1 LKLPE
6 QYFLKLYAVVYNMSS
21 VVLEALQK
29 DIFCRVHQLLDA
41 DYTHKTHKQLN
52 ELMDEI
58 TQVMTVLTDLK
69 RTCHITQKRIAADLT
84 ICDVQQQQQAGH
96 NDDMSTCGGHTNGEH
111 TNGSGGGGGLI
122 QHTANGMIMYPG
134 RSLAPMYKTI
144 LTPAGLPLT
153 ALQVDRMQNIP
164 SALYYYTGAEYPRGF
179 YMRVGVAIVQVP
191 WAPIYHTSPYP
202 PCARC
207 KYQTKALCDAQRNK
221 ASTMYKVPQK
231 KCYYAHQGDQLPRV
245 VHPSR
250 CPTLPN
256 FGTVE
261 PAMFQQTQNANQNIN
276 QTTKLNNNDIKSL
289 LFHGISDVACAALAI
304 ESKKQNIV
312 LIDIDKA

>member
-1 LKLPE
+1 
-6 QYFLKLYAVVYNMSS
+6 MSS

-29 DIFCRVHQLLDA
+29 DIFYRVNQLLDD
-41 DYTHKTHKQLN
+41 DYTHTTHKQLN
-52 ELMDEI
+52 ELTEEI
-58 TQVMTVLTDLK
+58 THVMSVLADLK
-69 RTCHITQKRIAADLT
+69 RSCITAQKRITADLT
-84 ICDVQQQQQAGH
+84 ICDAQQQQQAGH
-96 NDDMSTCGGHTNGEH
+96 TDDVQTGDGNTDGP
-111 TNGSGGGGGLI
+111 I

-134 RSLAPMYKTI
+134 RKLAPLYKTV

-153 ALQVDRMQNIP
+153 ALQVDQMQNIP

-179 YMRVGVAIVQVP
+179 YMRVGVAVVQVP
-191 WAPIYHTSPYP
+191 WAPIYHASPYP

-207 KYQTKALCDAQRNK
+207 KYQTKALCDMQRNK
-221 ASTMYKVPQK
+221 ASIMYKVPQK
-231 KCYYAHQGDQLPRV
+231 KCYYAHQGDQLPRI
-245 VHPSR
+245 VHQSR

-256 FGTVE
+256 FGTVN
-261 PAMFQQTQNANQNIN
+261 PVMFQQTQNTNH
-276 QTTKLNNNDIKSL
+276 TVKLTNNDIKSL

>member
-1 LKLPE
+1 MKLH
-6 QYFLKLYAVVYNMSS
+6 AVVYNMSS
-21 VVLEALQK
+21 VVLEDLHK
-29 DIFCRVHQLLDA
+29 DIFYRVNQLLDA
-41 DYTHKTHKQLN
+41 EYTHKTYKQLN
-52 ELMDEI
+52 ELTDEI
-58 TQVMTVLTDLK
+58 TQVMAMLSDLK
-69 RTCHITQKRIAADLT
+69 RSCITAQKRILADLT
-84 ICDVQQQQQAGH
+84 ICDTVQQNNKFKNQT
-96 NDDMSTCGGHTNGEH
+96 NDRQINDGQINDEQPSDGQ
-111 TNGSGGGGGLI
+111 I
-122 QHTANGMIMYPG
+122 RHTANGMIMYPG
-134 RSLAPMYKTI
+134 RTLAPLYKTV

-153 ALQVDRMQNIP
+153 ALHVDKMQNIP

-179 YMRVGVAIVQVP
+179 YMRVGVAVVQVP

-202 PCARC
+202 PCTRC

-221 ASTMYKVPQK
+221 ASIMYKVPQK

-256 FGTVE
+256 FGTVD
-261 PAMFQQTQNANQNIN
+261 PAMFQQTQNTNQNVN
-276 QTTKLNNNDIKSL
+276 QTTKLTNNDIKAL
-289 LFHGISDVACAALAI
+289 LLHGISDVACAALAI

>member
-1 LKLPE
+1 MKL
-6 QYFLKLYAVVYNMSS
+6 QRVVYNMSS
-21 VVLEALQK
+21 VVLDDLQK

-41 DYTHKTHKQLN
+41 EYTHKTHKQLN
-52 ELMDEI
+52 ELTDEI
-58 TQVMTVLTDLK
+58 TQVMAMLADLK
-69 RTCHITQKRIAADLT
+69 RSCHTAQKRISADLA
-84 ICDVQQQQQAGH
+84 ICDVVQNDKFKNQTSDGQTNDGQTNDGQTNAGQ
-96 NDDMSTCGGHTNGEH
+96 TNAGQ
-111 TNGSGGGGGLI
+111 I
-122 QHTANGMIMYPG
+122 RHTANGMIMYPG
-134 RSLAPMYKTI
+134 RTLAPLYKTV

-153 ALQVDRMQNIP
+153 ALHVDQMQNIP

-179 YMRVGVAIVQVP
+179 YMRVGVAVIQVP
-191 WAPIYHTSPYP
+191 WAPIYYTSPYP
-202 PCARC
+202 PCTRC

-221 ASTMYKVPQK
+221 ASIMYKVPQK

-256 FGTVE
+256 FGTVD
-261 PAMFQQTQNANQNIN
+261 PAMFQQTQNTNQNVN
-276 QTTKLNNNDIKSL
+276 QTTKLTNNDIKAL
-289 LFHGISDVACAALAI
+289 LLHGISDVACAALAI

>member
-1 LKLPE
+1 
-6 QYFLKLYAVVYNMSS
+6 MSFA
-21 VVLEALQK
+21 VLETLQK
-29 DIFCRVHQLLDA
+29 DIFYRVNQLLDA

-52 ELMDEI
+52 ELTEEI
-58 TQVMTVLTDLK
+58 THVMSMLTDLK
-69 RTCHITQKRIAADLT
+69 HSCITAQKRITADLT
-84 ICDVQQQQQAGH
+84 ICDDVVQ
-96 NDDMSTCGGHTNGEH
+96 NDKFKKQTDDVQIDGQTD
-111 TNGSGGGGGLI
+111 GGLI

-134 RSLAPMYKTI
+134 RSLAPLYKTV

-153 ALQVDRMQNIP
+153 ALQVDQMQNIP

-179 YMRVGVAIVQVP
+179 YMRVGVAVIQVP
-191 WAPIYHTSPYP
+191 WAPIYHASPYP

-207 KYQTKALCDAQRNK
+207 KYQTKALCDVQRNK

-261 PAMFQQTQNANQNIN
+261 PAINPGIANQTKNANQNV
-276 QTTKLNNNDIKSL
+276 KLTNNDIKSL
-289 LFHGISDVACAALAI
+289 LFHGISDVVCAALAI